1 MSDFSL
7 IVEHPKYQEIIT
19 KLLSGISPKEISNWL
34 KLLYAKKEEAHLRLS
49 IKILKSFAESEYCNL
64 ENQLIKDLTTVE
76 SGGKIDKKLAASL
89 MNNKTYQERLAEVA
103 DKEIDIKQMLVGL
116 IKVCQDRA
124 EQVFDKIQDNPGSFK
139 GDYVFIKYMEQ
150 LFNSVEKFDKLVNRS
165 PDQIIQHNLSIQTI
179 DNYTQILQ
187 ESIRD
192 TLAEMSPELAGVFL
206 DKLYS
211 RMKDLNLPAPIIS
224 PTTDEKLKEVSI
236 LQEKVLSVDKES

>member
-1 MSDFSL
+1 MSDFSQ

-19 KLLSGISPKEISNWL
+19 KLLSGCPPKEISTWL
-34 KLLYAKKEEAHLRLS
+34 KLLYARKDESHLRLS
-49 IKILKSFAESEYCNL
+49 IKVLNEFKDSEYCNV

-76 SGGKIDKKLAASL
+76 SGGKLDKKLAASL

-103 DKEIDIKQMLVGL
+103 DKEIDVKKMLVGL

-179 DNYTQILQ
+179 DNYTQIL
-187 ESIRD
+187 SDTIRD
-192 TLAEMSPELAGVFL
+192 TLAEMSPEMAGVFL
-206 DKLYS
+206 DKLYA
-211 RMKDLNLPAPIIS
+211 RMKDLNLPAPIIP
-224 PTTDEKLKEVSI
+224 PTAEEKLKEVVL
-236 LQEKVLSVDKES
+236 LQEKVLTIDK